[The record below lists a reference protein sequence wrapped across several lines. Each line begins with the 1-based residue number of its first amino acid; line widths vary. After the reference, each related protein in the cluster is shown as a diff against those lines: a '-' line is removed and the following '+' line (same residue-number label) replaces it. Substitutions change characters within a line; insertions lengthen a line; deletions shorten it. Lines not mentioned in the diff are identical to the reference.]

1 MSERRHYIL
10 GTAGHVDHGKSALV
24 KALTGVETDR
34 LKEERQRGISIE
46 LGFAEFPLDD
56 DVLLGVVDVPG
67 HERFV
72 KQMVAGAGGVDLA
85 FLVVAADEGVMPQT
99 VEHLEILAQLDVRGG
114 VIVVTKTDLVDRELA
129 EVAAE
134 EVRDLCAGT
143 FLADKPAVLVSAH
156 TGEGLDD
163 LRAALRAEVDALPP
177 RTHDGPFRLPV
188 DRVFSMPGAGV
199 IVTGTCWDGTVAAGD
214 QLVLEPGGAKLRVRD
229 VQAHG
234 AVTERGV
241 SGQRLA
247 LALHGVK
254 KDDVERGDQVVAPG
268 AVQPTLRIDA
278 RVTLVSHFKGEL
290 KNRQRVH
297 VHHAGREVLG
307 RVILLD
313 REEMSHESLN
323 PTGLV
328 QIHLEKRL
336 VARPGDRFVLRFYSP
351 LITMAG
357 GRILS
362 TEPPVRKRFNEASLA
377 ELSIFED
384 GGADDLFRQKLL
396 EAGTEGLL
404 IREHEVFADDQATI
418 RAGKRLYH
426 TEVASGVGAQ
436 VADLLSVY
444 IQRYAL
450 RRGMPREEMRRR
462 VKFKGGSA
470 EWNVFC
476 EAVGGEHGW
485 CSEGDRVVPVER
497 APLPREIEAA
507 VTALTAALTKAGLQ
521 WPGSEELLKALPGGR
536 DHGYPPEEWLR
547 HLQERGDAVTVAPDY
562 VVAAAAING
571 LHTAL
576 RGWFAEHEEMNF
588 SEFRELSGLA
598 RKLGIPLLEHLD
610 RSVWTRRAGDVRT
623 AGPHLSED
631 S

>member
-10 GTAGHVDHGKSALV
+10 GTAGHVDHGKSALI

-34 LKEERQRGISIE
+34 LKEERARGISIE
-46 LGFAEFPLDD
+46 LGFAEFPLGG

-99 VEHLEILAQLDVRGG
+99 VEHLEILSQLDVRGG
-114 VIVVTKTDLVDRELA
+114 LIVVTKSDLVDRELA
-129 EVAAE
+129 ELAAE

-156 TGEGLDD
+156 TGDGLDE
-163 LRAALRAEVDALPP
+163 LMAALRAEVDSLPP

-199 IVTGTCWDGTVAAGD
+199 IVTGTCWDGTVKAGD

-229 VQAHG
+229 VQVHG
-234 AVTERGV
+234 AVAERGI

-254 KDDVERGDQVVAPG
+254 KDEVERGDQVMAPG
-268 AVQPTLRIDA
+268 AAKPTLRFDA
-278 RVTLVSHFKGEL
+278 RVNLVAHYKGEI

-313 REEMSHESLN
+313 QDELSHEIQCTS
-323 PTGLV
+323 GLV
-328 QIHLEKRL
+328 QIHLEQKV
-336 VARPGDRFVLRFYSP
+336 VAHPGDRFVLRFYSP
-351 LITMAG
+351 LVTMAG
-357 GRILS
+357 GRILAV
-362 TEPPVRKRFNEASLA
+362 EPPVRKRFQEASLD
-377 ELSIFED
+377 ELAILEM
-384 GGADDLFRQKLL
+384 GGAEDLFRQQLL
-396 EAGTEGLL
+396 AAATEGLPACD
-404 IREHEVFADDQATI
+404 HAAYVADEQTI
-418 RAGKRLYH
+418 PAGKRLYH
-426 TEVASGVGAQ
+426 LDVAEAVGTQ
-436 VADLLSVY
+436 VADLLADYVA
-444 IQRYAL
+444 RYAL

-470 EWNVFC
+470 EWNAFC
-476 EAVGGEHGW
+476 DAVGERYGW
-485 CSEGDRVVPVER
+485 RSDGDRVVPEQ
-497 APLPREIEAA
+497 ATALPAEIETA
-507 VTALTAALTKAGLQ
+507 VAALTVALDAAGLQ
-521 WPGSEELLKALPGGR
+521 WPGSEALLDALPGR
-536 DHGYPPEEWLR
+536 KDHGYPPEEWLR
-547 HLQERGDAVTVAPDY
+547 HLQERGDATAVAPDY
-562 VVAAAAING
+562 VVAAS
-571 LHTAL
+571 AL
-576 RGWFAEHEEMNF
+576 EALQAKLGEWFATHDELSF

-598 RKLGIPLLEHLD
+598 RKLGIPMLEHLD
-610 RSVWTRRAGDVRT
+610 RNGWTRRAGDVRV
-623 AGPHLSED
+623 AGPRLSED